1 MAHQFH
7 DGVYFD
13 PRVPRALPDALPRP
27 AIFLDRDG
35 CIIEL
40 GDYLHKPEEVRLID
54 GAASTIA
61 EWNSRRV
68 PVIIVTNQSGIGRY
82 YYDWD
87 AFIETQAEVDRQ
99 LAAGGA
105 RVEVVVACPFHPDA
119 LPPYNHANHPAR
131 KPNPGML
138 QLAAEWMKLD
148 LKQSW
153 IVGDSLSDMQL
164 VESAGLA
171 AGIHVLTGYGS
182 RDRDTIE
189 KGLKNVVPVR
199 DWRNVRQI
207 IAERF
212 SSSL

>member
-13 PRVPRALPDALPRP
+13 PRVGRAAPDAPRRP

-40 GDYLHKPEEVRLID
+40 GDYLHKPEDVRLID
-54 GAASTIA
+54 GATAAIG
-61 EWNSRRV
+61 EWNRRKI
-68 PVIIVTNQSGIGRY
+68 PVVIVTNQSGIGRG

-87 AFIETQAEVDRQ
+87 AFVETQAEVDRQ

-105 RVEVVVACPFHPDA
+105 HVDAVVACPFHADA
-119 LPPYNHANHPAR
+119 LPPHQHADHSAR

-138 QLAAEWMKLD
+138 LLAADWLRVD
-148 LKQSW
+148 LPRSW

-164 VESAGLA
+164 VETAGLLG
-171 AGIHVLTGYGS
+171 GIHVMSGYGL
-182 RDRDTIE
+182 RDRDRIE
-189 KGLKNVVPVR
+189 QRFPENVVSADNWSDVR
-199 DWRNVRQI
+199 RILSD
-207 IAERF
+207 
-212 SSSL
+212 